1 MMCPLRDLAVSIDLQ
16 GGEIFRREGETAEAA
31 CDRMVACKEEACAW
45 WVPEADACAVRALV
59 VELNLA
65 REERNQKIDAYE
77 ESH

>member
-1 MMCPLRDLAVSIDLQ
+1 MICPLLRAANAPV
-16 GGEIFRREGETAEAA
+16 RRSLTGQEFEERSECREA
-31 CDRMVACKEEACAW
+31 ACAW

-77 ESH
+77 GRH